1 MQTKKGFRVK
11 KTTLL
16 IYSAI
21 FTALIFLCTAYI
33 LHIPIG
39 MSGGYVHMGDA
50 LLYLAACVL
59 PTPYAMLAC
68 AVGAGLADF
77 ASGFPMWI
85 PFTMVIKPCMVLFFT
100 GKQNAI
106 LSKTRNRIA
115 PFFAGLFCVAAYGAA
130 TWLLYGTSKA
140 ALADI
145 PAGLIKCA
153 ANMAVF
159 YPLAAFLDKTNLF
172 RRHL

>member
-1 MQTKKGFRVK
+1 MK

-21 FTALIFLCTAYI
+21 FAALIFLCTAYI
-33 LHIPIG
+33 FHIPIG
-39 MSGGYVHMGDA
+39 VSGGYVHLGDA
-50 LLYLAACVL
+50 ILYLAACVL
-59 PTPYAMLAC
+59 PAPYAMLAC

-85 PFTMVIKPCMVLFFT
+85 PFTVVIKPCMALFFT
-100 GKQNAI
+100 GKQHPI
-106 LSKTRNRIA
+106 LGAARNRIA
-115 PFFAGLFCVAAYGAA
+115 PLLAGLFCVAAYGAA
-130 TWLLYGTSKA
+130 TWLLYGNLKA

-153 ANMAVF
+153 ANMAIF
-159 YPLAAFLDKTNLF
+159 YPLAAFLDKTKLF